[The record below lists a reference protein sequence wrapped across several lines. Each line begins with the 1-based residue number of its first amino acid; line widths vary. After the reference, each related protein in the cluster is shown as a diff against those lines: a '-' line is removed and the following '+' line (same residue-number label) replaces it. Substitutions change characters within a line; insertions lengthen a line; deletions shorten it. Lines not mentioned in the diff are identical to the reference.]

1 MRYQVEHLKK
11 ISLTLCAHVLFSIYF
26 MLGNMAAFDMSLS
39 EAVVSPGK
47 KNLDNFECFIFLL
60 IAYGILLQIYIKN
73 IKNILIK

>member
-11 ISLTLCAHVLFSIYF
+11 NLCVPHVLFTMYF

-47 KNLDNFECFIFLL
+47 KNENNFECFYYSVDFLWNT
-60 IAYGILLQIYIKN
+60 ASDLL
-73 IKNILIK
+73 

>member
-11 ISLTLCAHVLFSIYF
+11 NSISLCAHVLFSIYF

-47 KNLDNFECFIFLL
+47 KNLNNFECLYHSVDCQNWNT
-60 IAYGILLQIYIKN
+60 A
-73 IKNILIK
+73 

>member
-11 ISLTLCAHVLFSIYF
+11 NSMSRCAHVLLSIYF

-47 KNLDNFECFIFLL
+47 KNLNNFECFYHSVDCL
-60 IAYGILLQIYIKN
+60 N
-73 IKNILIK
+73 